1 MPLRSK
7 RLAVAAVLA
16 AVAATAVPAAPAT
29 AAELKMGPCQV
40 KPLFSV
46 IEYQQTV
53 AVYGQYTAA
62 GATDVRLTCGIV
74 RYGSTAKRVSEA
86 VPGPVAAI
94 ATTTTVGAGPVSAC
108 YEVLVTYVD
117 HTTFT
122 STCP

>member
-1 MPLRSK
+1 MFFRSK

-16 AVAATAVPAAPAT
+16 AVGATAAPAAPAT
-29 AAELKMGPCQV
+29 ASEFKMGPCQV

-62 GATDVRLTCGIV
+62 GAIDVQLTCGIV

-108 YEVLVTYVD
+108 YEVVVTYTD
-117 HTTFT
+117 RTEYLD
-122 STCP
+122 TCP